1 MTFQQEL
8 RKFSKQQLWN
18 EYCGYLDLSITEY
31 MYIQRRLMEE
41 QIGLW
46 SNSVL
51 GQSILGDKR
60 PKNLDEFR
68 RDVPLTSYEDYADI
82 LFTREPGYLPE
93 PPVIWIETTWEGG
106 LRPIKIAPYTRR
118 MLDSYKHNIM
128 AMAMLVSGK
137 GKADFNIKPGHR
149 FLYGG
154 APLPYETGLI
164 PSLMNEEMRF
174 EWLPDS
180 DEYADLSFS
189 ERIKKGFKM
198 AFNGGIDYFFAMGSV
213 ANYITENFDKQLSSG
228 GGGAGMQVSPVIAA
242 RYLKAKYA
250 CRKEHRKIKPVDL
263 FRITGFACTGTDGK
277 CYRDRLADAWGVTPV
292 EVAAGTESTCVGC
305 DTWEQ
310 RGMVLFPDSCFY
322 EFIPESEMLR
332 SLEEPD
338 YTPETC
344 LMDGVK
350 TGALYELV
358 ISVLHGGAF
367 MRYRIGDVYRCTEG
381 IKNGSLPRFTY
392 VDRIPT
398 VIDIAGFTRITE
410 KSINEVIRIS
420 KLGIGDWIACKEYDP
435 DNTPFLHMYLEITP
449 EARMS
454 DVVTKQV
461 LTEHLSVYFR
471 YFDSDYKDLKKL
483 LNIEPLQLTI
493 LPYGTISDFEKQL
506 GKKLRRINP
515 DTLWLNKMLECANL
529 SDGSSEDDE

>member
-1 MTFQQEL
+1 M
-8 RKFSKQQLWN
+8 
-18 EYCGYLDLSITEY
+18 
-31 MYIQRRLMEE
+31 
-41 QIGLW
+41 
-46 SNSVL
+46 
-51 GQSILGDKR
+51 
-60 PKNLDEFR
+60 
-68 RDVPLTSYEDYADI
+68 
-82 LFTREPGYLPE
+82 
-93 PPVIWIETTWEGG
+93 
-106 LRPIKIAPYTRR
+106 
-118 MLDSYKHNIM
+118 
-128 AMAMLVSGK
+128 
-137 GKADFNIKPGHR
+137 
-149 FLYGG
+149 
-154 APLPYETGLI
+154 
-164 PSLMNEEMRF
+164 
-174 EWLPDS
+174 
-180 DEYADLSFS
+180 
-189 ERIKKGFKM
+189 
-198 AFNGGIDYFFAMGSV
+198 
-213 ANYITENFDKQLSSG
+213 
-228 GGGAGMQVSPVIAA
+228 
-242 RYLKAKYA
+242 
-250 CRKEHRKIKPVDL
+250 
-263 FRITGFACTGTDGK
+263 
-277 CYRDRLADAWGVTPV
+277 TPV

-350 TGALYELV
+350 PGALYELV

-381 IKNGSLPRFTY
+381 VKNGSVPRFTY

-420 KLGIGDWIACKEYDP
+420 RLGIGDWIACKEYDP
-435 DNTPFLHMYLEITP
+435 DNTPFLHMYLEIKP
-449 EARMS
+449 EAKKS
-454 DVVTKQV
+454 DIVTKQV

-493 LPYGTISDFEKQL
+493 LPHGAISGFEERQ

-515 DTLWLNKMLECANL
+515 DPIWLRRMLEDAGL
-529 SDGSSEDDE
+529 SDNLPEDDE

>member
-1 MTFQQEL
+1 MTFQQKL

-18 EYCGYLDLSITEY
+18 EYCGYLELNIKEY
-31 MYIQRRLMEE
+31 MYIQRRLMQE
-41 QIGLW
+41 QI
-46 SNSVL
+46 NSWCASDLGRHIFKASAPESIEEFLHSMPLTGYADYAEVL
-51 GQSILGDKR
+51 
-60 PKNLDEFR
+60 FR
-68 RDVPLTSYEDYADI
+68 RDPDT
-82 LFTREPGYLPE
+82 LPE
-93 PPVIWIETTWEGG
+93 SPVIWIETTWEGG
-106 LRPIKIAPYTRR
+106 LRPIKIAPYTRS

-128 AMAMLVSGK
+128 AMAMLVSGH
-137 GKADFNIKPGHR
+137 GKADFNIRPGHR

-180 DEYADLSFS
+180 DEYSDLSFS
-189 ERIKKGFKM
+189 QRMKKGFKM

-213 ANYITENFDKQLSSG
+213 ANYITENFDKQISSG
-228 GGGAGMQVSPVIAA
+228 GGGGAQISPVIAA
-242 RYLKAKYA
+242 RYIKAKYN
-250 CRKEHRKIKPVDL
+250 CRKEKRKIRPADL
-263 FRITGFACTGTDGK
+263 FKITGFACTGTDGK
-277 CYRDRLADAWGVTPV
+277 CYKDKLAAAWGVTPV

-332 SLEEPD
+332 NLSDPS
-338 YTPETC
+338 YTPLTC
-344 LMDGVK
+344 LMDEVCP
-350 TGALYELV
+350 GAKYEIV

-367 MRYRIGDVYRCTEG
+367 MRYRIGDVYRCTEIDKATG
-381 IKNGSLPRFTY
+381 VPRFTY

-410 KSINEVIRIS
+410 KSISEVIRMS
-420 KLGIGDWIACKEYDP
+420 KLGIEDWIAAKEYDG
-435 DNTPFLHMYLEITP
+435 DNTPFLHIYLEVTP
-449 EARMS
+449 EARAN

-483 LNIEPLQLTI
+483 LNIEPLQISI
-493 LPYGTISDFEKQL
+493 LPYKTIESFEQKQGTRIS
-506 GKKLRRINP
+506 RINP
-515 DTLWLNKMLECANL
+515 DPLWLKAMLGGIKPKQHTEA
-529 SDGSSEDDE
+529 DI

>member
-1 MTFQQEL
+1 MTFQQKL
-8 RKFSKQQLWN
+8 RKFSKQQLWD
-18 EYCGYLDLSITEY
+18 EYCGYLELSITEY

-41 QIGLW
+41 QISLW
-46 SNSVL
+46 SKSVL
-51 GQSILGDKR
+51 GQSILGDKK

-68 RDVPLTSYEDYADI
+68 REVPLTSYEDYADI
-82 LFTREPGYLPE
+82 LFTREPSYLPE

-106 LRPIKIAPYTRR
+106 FRPIKIAPYTRR

-189 ERIKKGFKM
+189 QRIKKGFKM

-213 ANYITENFDKQLSSG
+213 ANYITENFDKQISSG
-228 GGGAGMQVSPVIAA
+228 GSGGGVQISPVIAA
-242 RYLKAKYA
+242 RFLKAKYV

-332 SLEEPD
+332 SLEEPG
-338 YTPETC
+338 YTPVTC
-344 LMDGVK
+344 LMDEVK
-350 TGALYELV
+350 TGGLYELV

-367 MRYRIGDVYRCTEG
+367 MRYRIGDMYHCLSA
-381 IKNGSLPRFTY
+381 GSGQLPHLTF
-392 VDRIPT
+392 VDRVPD
-398 VIDIAGFTRITE
+398 VIDIAGFTRITA
-410 KSINEVIRIS
+410 SSMQEVIRLS
-420 KLGIGDWIACKEYDP
+420 RLELGDWVLKKEFNQND
-435 DNTPFLHMYLEITP
+435 DPFLHMYLEIP
-449 EARMS
+449 PDAQASE
-454 DVVTKQV
+454 VVTRTV
-461 LTEHLSVYFR
+461 LTEHLSLYFK
-471 YFDSDYKDLKKL
+471 YFDSDYGDLKKL
-483 LNIEPLQLTI
+483 LNMEPLQITI
-493 LPYGTISDFEKQL
+493 LKYGTIAAYEAKI
-506 GKKLRRINP
+506 GAKLPRINP
-515 DTLWLNKMLECANL
+515 GMLDVCGLLRQQADSAGGEGRPRL
-529 SDGSSEDDE
+529 

>member
-1 MTFQQEL
+1 MTFQ
-8 RKFSKQQLWN
+8 KQLKKMTKHQLWN
-18 EYCGYLDLSITEY
+18 EYCGYLDLSLSEY
-31 MYIQRRLMEE
+31 MYIQNRLMTE
-41 QIGLW
+41 QIELW
-46 SNSVL
+46 SKSPL
-51 GQSILGDKR
+51 GKSILKGSA
-60 PKNLDEFR
+60 PKTIEEFR
-68 RDVPLTSYEDYADI
+68 KAVPLTDYFDYADI
-82 LFTREPGYLPE
+82 LFTRDASLLPE

-106 LRPIKIAPYTRR
+106 FRPIKIAPYTRR

-137 GKADFNIKPGHR
+137 GKEDFNIKPGHR

-189 ERIKKGFKM
+189 QRMKKGFKM

-213 ANYITENFDKQLSSG
+213 ANYITENFDKQISSG
-228 GGGAGMQVSPVIAA
+228 GGSGRVQVSPVIAA
-242 RYLKAKYA
+242 RYLKAKIA
-250 CRKEHRKIKPVDL
+250 CKKEHRKIKPVDL

-310 RGMVLFPDSCFY
+310 KGMVFFPDSCFY

-332 SLEEPD
+332 SLENPS
-338 YTPETC
+338 YKPMTC

-350 TGALYELV
+350 KGGNYEIV

-367 MRYRIGDVYRCTEG
+367 MRYRIGDVYQCTDIG
-381 IKNGSLPRFTY
+381 KDGGLPRFTY
-392 VDRIPT
+392 LDRIPT
-398 VIDIAGFTRITE
+398 VIDVAGFTRITE
-410 KSINEVIRIS
+410 NSINEVIRIS
-420 KLGIGDWIACKEYDP
+420 KLGIGDWIACKEYGEN
-435 DNTPFLHMYLEITP
+435 NTPFLHMYLEITP
-449 EARMS
+449 EARAS

-483 LNIEPLQLTI
+483 LNIEPLQI
-493 LPYGTISDFEKQL
+493 SVLPHGSISSFEQKT
-506 GKKLRRINP
+506 GKKLARINA
-515 DTLWLNKMLECANL
+515 DAILVKMLISECGIIN
-529 SDGSSEDDE
+529 DEGEEA